1 MDDKAL
7 RSCRNIPMC
16 DASATPYKA
25 EGVGL
30 SKDRD
35 GAKGKLSIFS
45 PKTSPQ
51 IKVDLKVIWLNG
63 RVKGSKRIPCGGGK
77 YLVTV

>member
-1 MDDKAL
+1 MWE
-7 RSCRNIPMC
+7 
-16 DASATPYKA
+16 ASADPYKA
-25 EGVGL
+25 EGIGL

-35 GAKGKLSIFS
+35 GAKGKPSIFS

-51 IKVDLKVIWLNG
+51 IKVDLNVRRLNG
-63 RVKGSKRIPCGGGK
+63 RVKGSKRILCGGGK

>member
-1 MDDKAL
+1 
-7 RSCRNIPMC
+7 MC

-35 GAKGKLSIFS
+35 GAKGKPCIFS

-51 IKVDLKVIWLNG
+51 IKVDLKVRWLNR
-63 RVKGSKRIPCGGGK
+63 RVKGSKRIPRGGGK